1 MRIDDA
7 IEFISEFYKID
18 NNVIKNFLEENSFK
32 EPELPKEKIILPFCG
47 KINYECCKG
56 VVFNHGLY
64 TQCNKKIKDGYC
76 KPCSKLKYGNI
87 FERQECG
94 IGNFKTSEGK
104 KEMDYLKF
112 VKKMNYEINYVI
124 DKFKEYN
131 LTHPIMN
138 INLDNKDFSSNPKRG
153 RGRPKKA
160 EKLEEEDADLE
171 DTIEVVKVYIN
182 NILYY
187 KTRENVLLDNETQTI
202 IGLYKDGSIVKI

>member
-1 MRIDDA
+1 MRVTDA
-7 IEFISEFYKID
+7 IEIISEFYSID
-18 NNVIKNFLEENSFK
+18 TLVIQKFIDENSYK
-32 EPELPKEKIILPFCG
+32 EPELSKEKIILPFCG
-47 KINYECCKG
+47 EINYDCCKG

-87 FERQECG
+87 FERQKCG

-112 VKKMNYEINYVI
+112 VKKMNYDIKYVI
-124 DKFKEYN
+124 YSLKEHN

-138 INLDNKDFSSNPKRG
+138 INLDSKDVTSNLKRG

-187 KTRENVLLDNETQTI
+187 KTRENVLLDNETHTI